1 MVGGKQKSPAKR
13 HQAQGV
19 LQTFFLFIPH
29 FKEQIMS
36 MVMQEHKSLKE
47 KSQLS
52 LRMVSTLAYSYL

>member
-1 MVGGKQKSPAKR
+1 
-13 HQAQGV
+13 
-19 LQTFFLFIPH
+19 
-29 FKEQIMS
+29 MS